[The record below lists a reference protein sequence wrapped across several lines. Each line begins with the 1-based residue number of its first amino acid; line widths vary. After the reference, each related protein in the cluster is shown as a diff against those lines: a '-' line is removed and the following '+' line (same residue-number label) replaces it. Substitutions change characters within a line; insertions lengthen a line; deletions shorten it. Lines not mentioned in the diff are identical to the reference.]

1 MIKIL
6 MIAPCCYP
14 VTGAEE
20 IVNIKMLQAL
30 ASTNDFEIDLVSKK
44 KKNFIYPSEKIEDLG
59 VKIRHLELCEV
70 DNKVT
75 LKTIWQHVLCFLQF
89 GVVQK
94 GDHWAV
100 PAYKIIK
107 RLINENR
114 YDYVLTKNAPSY
126 LLGCYIKRKFGI
138 KWVATWN
145 DPFPSV
151 KYPEPYGLGAYCKE
165 NRMIKNIIRKMECA
179 DIHIFPSER
188 LMNHMLKYLKV
199 NHNNCHVVPH
209 AVIGSENRLFVQ
221 NYNNGLNLIHSGNL
235 SMPRNPETT
244 LRAMRRFLDNY
255 PEVPLTF
262 TILGRTNEILV
273 SLINEL
279 NLQDVVKYISP
290 VEYNKSLEIVG
301 KYNVAVIIEA
311 DCPEGVFLP
320 TKVTDFMQIGIPVFS
335 ISPSVG
341 VLNDLYNQGS
351 IPYFAPVN
359 DVDKIYETIVDV
371 YQDFR
376 NQCLPANSD
385 VEKIFKPEYIAN
397 TYLSFA
403 K

>member
-1 MIKIL
+1 

-30 ASTNDFEIDLVSKK
+30 ATTNDFEIDLVSKK
-44 KKNFIYPSEKIEDLG
+44 KKNFFYPSEKIEDLG

-70 DNKVT
+70 DNKIT
-75 LKTIWQHVLCFLQF
+75 METIWQHFLSFLQF

-107 RLINENR
+107 RLLKENH

-126 LLGCYIKRKFGI
+126 LLGCYIKRRFGI

-145 DPFPSV
+145 DPFPSI
-151 KYPEPYGLGAYCKE
+151 KYPEPYGQGAFCKE
-165 NRMIKNIIRKMECA
+165 SRVIKNIIRKMTYA

-199 NHNNCHVVPH
+199 NKNKCHVIPH
-209 AVIGSENRLFVQ
+209 AVIGSEKRLFVQ

-235 SMPRNPETT
+235 GMPRNPETT
-244 LRAMRRFLDNY
+244 LRAIRKFLNHY
-255 PEVPLTF
+255 PEAPLSF
-262 TILGRTNEILV
+262 TILGRTNEILS
-273 SLINEL
+273 SLVDEL
-279 NLQDVVKYISP
+279 CLQDVVKYISP
-290 VEYNKSLEIVG
+290 VEYYKSLEIVG
-301 KYNVAVIIEA
+301 KHNVAVIIEA

-320 TKVTDFMQIGIPVFS
+320 TKVTDFLQIGIPIFS

-341 VLNDLYNQGS
+341 VLNDLYKQGS

-359 DVDKIYETIVDV
+359 DVEKIYETLVNI
-371 YQDFR
+371 YQDFQNR
-376 NQCLPANSD
+376 CLSTNSD
-385 VEKIFKPEYIAN
+385 IEKFFKPEYIAN
-397 TYLSFA
+397 KYASFA
-403 K
+403 E